1 MWTVVYMAQNKAD
14 VDRMQKILEEN
25 KIIVRVRCVA
35 EQGAED
41 APCYEVLVPQTEISQ
56 AQNVIIDQELF

>member
-1 MWTVVYMAQNKAD
+1 MWTVVYLAQNKSD
-14 VDRMQKILEEN
+14 VDRMQKVLEEN
-25 KIIVRVRCVA
+25 EIIVRVRCVA
-35 EQGAED
+35 DKEAQD